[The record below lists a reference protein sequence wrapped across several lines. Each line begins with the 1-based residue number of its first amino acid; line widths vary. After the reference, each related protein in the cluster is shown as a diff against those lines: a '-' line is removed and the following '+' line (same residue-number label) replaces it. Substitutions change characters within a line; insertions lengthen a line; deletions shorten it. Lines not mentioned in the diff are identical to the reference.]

1 MHLQRYRKLV
11 NSMSNAAFRLKVAN
25 EANNA
30 SKIVRRA
37 ISTGSP
43 RTAAAAARANRKLNH
58 LLNNF
63 NRYGTNNKP
72 LRPKF
77 TIRRN
82 RSNKLIPVSI
92 PRISGPKKN

>member
-1 MHLQRYRKLV
+1 MKHGYSALENKV
-11 NSMSNAAFRLKVAN
+11 SNAAFRLKVAN

-30 SKIVRRA
+30 SKLTRRA
-37 ISTGSP
+37 IVTGSP
-43 RTAAAAARANRKLNH
+43 RIAAAAARANSKLNH

-63 NRYGTNNKP
+63 NRYGMNNKP

-92 PRISGPKKN
+92 PRISGPPKKN